1 MLAVLNF
8 ISTKVVIVV
17 ENLVYIL
24 SPRGD
29 YHACEVSLCKVVTTV
44 PNEPLVELGT
54 QEG

>member
-8 ISTKVVIVV
+8 ISTKAVTVV
-17 ENLVYIL
+17 ENLVL

-29 YHACEVSLCKVVTTV
+29 YRACDVSLCKVASTV